1 MKEKLFKDLENN
13 YEEMVRVRRELHMN
27 PELSFEE
34 TETAA
39 YIAAYQKEIG
49 LDVRTGVGGHGVVAT
64 LKGGKPGKTVA
75 IRADFDAL
83 PIFQENDVPYKSK
96 NDGVMHACGH
106 DAHTSIAL
114 GMAKVLYPY
123 KDDIKG
129 NIVFVHQHAEE
140 EDPGGAKPMVAD
152 GALDGVDAIFA
163 THMENYIPVG
173 SIWHND
179 AYVLASSDDFTIEI
193 KGVGGHAAFPQDTTD
208 VVTIGS
214 QLVSNL
220 QQIVSR
226 QTDPLKS
233 AVITIGSFQA
243 GEKSNVISGSA
254 VLEGTVRTFDQELRQ
269 NISESIQ
276 TMTKHT
282 TKAFGADY
290 EIDYVFGYPATKN
303 NKDINQIMVNAAK
316 DVIPEENIMEMEP
329 NMGAEDFSYFAN
341 EIPATYF
348 FTGSANEEKGLVYPY
363 HHPKFDID
371 EKALLN
377 GSKVLLASALDYLEK
392 NQ

>member
-1 MKEKLFKDLENN
+1 MKESLFKELENN

-39 YIAAYQKEIG
+39 YIAAYQEDIG
-49 LDVRTGVGGHGVVAT
+49 LDVRTGVGGNGVVAT

-83 PIFQENDVPYKSK
+83 PIHQENDVPYKSK

-114 GMAKVLYPY
+114 GIAKVLYPY
-123 KDDIKG
+123 KDEING

-140 EDPGGAKPMVAD
+140 KDPGGAKPMIAD

-163 THMENYIPVG
+163 THVENYIPVG
-173 SIWHND
+173 NIWHND
-179 AYVLASSDDFTIEI
+179 EYILASSDDFTIEI
-193 KGVGGHAAFPQDTTD
+193 KGFGGHAAFPQDTTD
-208 VVTIGS
+208 VITIGS

-220 QQIVSR
+220 QQVVSR
-226 QTDPLKS
+226 QTDPLKP
-233 AVITIGSFQA
+233 AVLTVGSFRA
-243 GEKSNVISGSA
+243 GEKSNVIPGNA
-254 VLEGTVRTFDQELRQ
+254 ILEGTVRTFDQQLRH
-269 NISESIQ
+269 NIADSIRKI
-276 TMTKHT
+276 TEHT
-282 TKAFGADY
+282 AKAFGADY
-290 EIDYVFGYPATKN
+290 EIDYKFGYPATKN
-303 NKDINQIMVNAAK
+303 NKEINQIMVNAAK
-316 DVIPEENIMEMEP
+316 DVIPKENIMKMEP

-348 FTGSANEEKGLVYPY
+348 FTGSANEEKGFIYPY

-392 NQ
+392 HR